1 MKYNSFM
8 SSNNMMVSPHWL
20 ASQVGSDI
28 MKSGGNAIEAMIA
41 SAAVISV
48 VYPHMNSLGG
58 DNFWIISDKALNVKA
73 IDASGYSAKKATIE
87 FYNDKGL
94 KNIPSRGPLAAL
106 TVPGAVAGW
115 EKAFEYSKTKLG
127 GTKTLDELLEPAE
140 FISLNGFA
148 ITNSLEKNLT
158 LKKDELKNQNN
169 FFHKYYK
176 DDYNVG
182 DILKFP
188 EMSETFKI
196 LKKNGLRD
204 FYDGTLFKKIIS
216 DLDKTDS
223 PLSKNDFN
231 NFDSLYVNPLKI
243 KLKNSL
249 IYNLPPPTQGL
260 ASLLILGI
268 INQKPDIFKNESNFI
283 HGIVEATKI
292 AFKIR
297 DLYLTDPKYMSFEY
311 EKTLNKK
318 VFQKM
323 SNQIDFNRALRWP
336 FKKSSGDTVWLGA
349 IDKNRNAVSFI
360 QSIYWEFGSGVFLPE
375 TGITMQNRGI
385 SFSLDPN
392 HHNCLLPERKPFH
405 TIQPALSIFDDGRI
419 MPYGTMGGDGQ
430 PQTQAIIYSRYVNF
444 NNNLQQSINEPRWL
458 LGRTWGDKSTKL
470 KLENR
475 FDKEIY
481 NKLKSLG
488 HDIDLVDG
496 FDDIM
501 GHAGALVKND
511 KGLIEAGFD
520 YRSDGAAIG
529 N

>member
-148 ITNSLEKNLT
+148 ITNSLKKNLT

-169 FFHKYYK
+169 FFQKFYK
-176 DDYNVG
+176 NNYNVG

-188 EMSETFKI
+188 EMSETFKV

-204 FYDGTLFKKIIS
+204 FYNGTIFKKIIS
-216 DLDKTDS
+216 DLDQTDC
-223 PLSKNDFN
+223 PLSKTDFN
-231 NFDSLYVNPLKI
+231 DYHSTFVNPMKI
-243 KLKNSL
+243 KLKNSVV
-249 IYNLPPPTQGL
+249 YNLPPPTQGL

-268 INQKPDIFKNESNFI
+268 INQKPNIFENEFNFV
-283 HGIVEATKI
+283 HGLVEATKI

-297 DLYLTDPKYMSFEY
+297 DSYITDPKYMSFEY
-311 EKTLNKK
+311 KKILNKK
-318 VFQKM
+318 SFEKM
-323 SNQIDFNRALRWP
+323 SNDIDFKRVLSWP
-336 FKKSSGDTVWLGA
+336 LKKHSGDTVWLGS
-349 IDKNRNAVSFI
+349 IDKDGNAVSFI
-360 QSIYWEFGSGVFLPE
+360 QSIYWEFGSGLYLPE
-375 TGITMQNRGI
+375 TGIMMQNRGT

-392 HHNCLLPERKPFH
+392 HHNCLLPRRKPFH
-405 TIQPALSIFDDGRI
+405 TIQPALSIFDDGRV

-444 NNNLQQSINEPRWL
+444 KNNLQQSINEPRWL

-496 FDDIM
+496 FDDIT